1 MTSADSVGG
10 RRARPLSP
18 HLSIYRP
25 IVTMVMSI
33 MHRVTGVMNVGGL
46 LLVIAFL
53 VGTASGPAGFEFV
66 SGIYGSWLARIVL
79 VTFTWSLIHHMLG
92 GVRHALWDTGHGLDE
107 SRYGLAWATL
117 IGSVGLTI
125 VLWIVI
131 MIVEAA

>member
-1 MTSADSVGG
+1 
-10 RRARPLSP
+10 
-18 HLSIYRP
+18 
-25 IVTMVMSI
+25 MVMSI